1 MARHEINVHANTGA
15 TKVVA
20 PYLGSYISKETVKSD
35 VFAAAVAAKC
45 GLPAIQVQAI
55 LAGAFDAIEALE
67 KESLVRVH
75 LDGCVVAAA
84 LTGSFPTADA
94 AFDTERN
101 ALILALYL
109 DDEIRLSLADVV
121 PTIVASGDT
130 TRVRVDHVIDV
141 AEPRPYEV
149 IHGSAQFEVSGFNLV
164 LSDEGAG
171 VYLQNA
177 LGATFGLIIDE
188 VVSKQLFTVHT
199 ATQLEPGDYKLV
211 VKSRAGD
218 AEGPLQTAFRRVKY
232 LRVEDPVPAD
242 APVVESGDTAGVA
255 GLPGK
260 WYIGNGHFVL
270 SGRNLADATVR
281 YAEAAHPEICGE
293 ASVVSAS
300 DTAVE
305 LDSLPGAGNDAGTFV
320 LTVTTPKGS
329 AENAFERFISRAPTV

>member
-1 MARHEINVHANTGA
+1 MAKHEIVIHENTGA
-15 TKVVA
+15 TAAAA
-20 PYLGSYISKETVKSD
+20 PYLGSYVSKETVRLAG
-35 VFAAAVAAKC
+35 FAGALAEKC

-55 LAGAFDAIEALE
+55 LSGCFDEIQNLE
-67 KESLVRVH
+67 RESLVRMH
-75 LDGCVVAAA
+75 LDGFCVHAVI
-84 LTGSFPTADA
+84 TGSFPTADA
-94 AFDTERN
+94 AFDESRN
-101 ALILALYL
+101 ALELVLRL
-109 DDEIRLSLADVV
+109 DDALRLELADTV
-121 PTIVASGDT
+121 PSIAADGDL
-130 TRVRVDHVIDV
+130 TRLRVDNLMDLAEERPMNLVHGRHVFRV
-141 AEPRPYEV
+141 A
-149 IHGSAQFEVSGFNLV
+149 GFNMV
-164 LSDEGAG
+164 LTDEGAG
-171 VYLQNA
+171 AWLVDA
-177 LGATFGLIIDE
+177 RGTTFPLAVDE
-188 VVSKQLFTVHT
+188 EVSRQLFRAHVET
-199 ATQLEPGDYKLV
+199 LLPGGDYKLV

-270 SGRNLADATVR
+270 TGRNLADATVR

-329 AENAFERFISRAPTV
+329 TEYAFERFISRAPTA